1 VVLSCPGMPALA
13 KHATVA
19 RDDRPHERVRCNRVT
34 PALGEAT
41 GKIHHRI
48 LQHVFL
54 SPIRT
59 LTVGAG
65 LRLAPNT
72 NLHRLNLQGGSRAPR
87 VGAVREPP
95 LPGLTAGAGISP
107 APESYAASYTTE
119 GPRQQGNALRFRT
132 LRLTPSVDS
141 TALRASQHASGLCRP
156 SLSACQP
163 GFANAEVLTSG
174 SRRLERADKLTS

>member
-1 VVLSCPGMPALA
+1 MVAGFQRYVERGPTRSPSGPAKGHYLGVVLACPGMPALA

-19 RDDRPHERVRCNRVT
+19 HHDSPHERVRRNRVT

-65 LRLAPNT
+65 LRLVANT
-72 NLHRLNLQGGSRAPR
+72 SLHQLNLQGGSRALLQDHETTLQGSPP
-87 VGAVREPP
+87 VREFHPP
-95 LPGLTAGAGISP
+95 PKVTQQAIPQKDHGSKESGYR
-107 APESYAASYTTE
+107 PEATY
-119 GPRQQGNALRFRT
+119 L
-132 LRLTPSVDS
+132 
-141 TALRASQHASGLCRP
+141 
-156 SLSACQP
+156 
-163 GFANAEVLTSG
+163 
-174 SRRLERADKLTS
+174 